1 MKKVREDKVQNFSF
15 FLTFSVSITVAFSLL
30 EDFRSHAG
38 SINGYLD
45 IF

>member
-1 MKKVREDKVQNFSF
+1 MGGVREDKVQNFSF
-15 FLTFSVSITVAFSLL
+15 FLTISVSITVAFPLL
-30 EDFRSHAG
+30 EDFRGHAG